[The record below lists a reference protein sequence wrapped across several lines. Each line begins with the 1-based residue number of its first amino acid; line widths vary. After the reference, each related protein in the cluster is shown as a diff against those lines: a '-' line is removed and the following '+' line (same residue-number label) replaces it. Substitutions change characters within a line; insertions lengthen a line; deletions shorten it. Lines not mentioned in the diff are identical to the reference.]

1 MGTYELQEVKTLDG
15 LVLNETK
22 YEVKFTQKDTTTK
35 VYTETREV
43 VNDTTLV
50 EISKTTITGDKELE
64 GAELSVIDENGKVID
79 KWTSS
84 NKTHTIEGLT
94 VGKEYTLR
102 EDLAPLGYV
111 KATEVKFRVENTNET
126 QKVVMIDKIVEMT
139 KNDIGGEE
147 IEGAELKV
155 FDKEGN
161 IVDEWTSTN
170 EAHKIK
176 NLVEGE
182 TYTLHEE
189 YAPEG
194 YVIATDLEFT
204 VSKDKETQKIEMID
218 KIVEMS
224 KKDIAGNELEGA
236 TIIVTNTKTKNII
249 DKWVSGKEPHRIQ
262 GLIEGETYVMHEEI
276 AIDGYVKATD
286 IEFTVSKD
294 KETQK

>member
-35 VYTETREV
+35 VYTETREI

-50 EISKTTITGDKELE
+50 EISKTTITGDKELP

-84 NKTHTIEGLT
+84 NKAHTIEGLT

-111 KATEVKFRVENTNET
+111 KATEIKFKVENTNET

-176 NLVEGE
+176 NLVEGK

-194 YVIATDLEFT
+194 YVIATDVEFT

-224 KKDIAGNELEGA
+224 KKDIAGDELEGA
-236 TIIVTNTKTKNII
+236 TIIVTNTKTKNIV

>member
-1 MGTYELQEVKTLDG
+1 M
-15 LVLNETK
+15 
-22 YEVKFTQKDTTTK
+22 
-35 VYTETREV
+35 
-43 VNDTTLV
+43 
-50 EISKTTITGDKELE
+50 
-64 GAELSVIDENGKVID
+64 
-79 KWTSS
+79 
-84 NKTHTIEGLT
+84 
-94 VGKEYTLR
+94 
-102 EDLAPLGYV
+102 
-111 KATEVKFRVENTNET
+111 
-126 QKVVMIDKIVEMT
+126 MIDKIVEMT
-139 KNDIGGEE
+139 KANIGGEE

-155 FDKEGN
+155 FDKDGN

-194 YVIATDLEFT
+194 YVIATDVEFT

-224 KKDIAGNELEGA
+224 KKDIAGDELEGA
-236 TIIVTNTKTKNII
+236 TIIVTNTKTKNIV

>member
-1 MGTYELQEVKTLDG
+1 
-15 LVLNETK
+15 
-22 YEVKFTQKDTTTK
+22 
-35 VYTETREV
+35 
-43 VNDTTLV
+43 
-50 EISKTTITGDKELE
+50 
-64 GAELSVIDENGKVID
+64 
-79 KWTSS
+79 
-84 NKTHTIEGLT
+84 
-94 VGKEYTLR
+94 
-102 EDLAPLGYV
+102 
-111 KATEVKFRVENTNET
+111 
-126 QKVVMIDKIVEMT
+126 MIDKIVEMT

-294 KETQK
+294 KETQKIEMKDMPILKNVLD

>member
-1 MGTYELQEVKTLDG
+1 M
-15 LVLNETK
+15 
-22 YEVKFTQKDTTTK
+22 
-35 VYTETREV
+35 
-43 VNDTTLV
+43 
-50 EISKTTITGDKELE
+50 
-64 GAELSVIDENGKVID
+64 
-79 KWTSS
+79 
-84 NKTHTIEGLT
+84 
-94 VGKEYTLR
+94 
-102 EDLAPLGYV
+102 
-111 KATEVKFRVENTNET
+111 
-126 QKVVMIDKIVEMT
+126 
-139 KNDIGGEE
+139 
-147 IEGAELKV
+147 
-155 FDKEGN
+155 
-161 IVDEWTSTN
+161 TN

-194 YVIATDLEFT
+194 YVIATDVEFT

-224 KKDIAGNELEGA
+224 KKDIAGDELEGA
-236 TIIVTNTKTKNII
+236 TIIVTNTKTKNIV

-294 KETQK
+294 KETQKIEMIDKVVLVSKTDLVTGEELPGAELEVTDKDGNVIDKWTSTNEPHHVTGLEEGKEYTLTEKTCPYGYEVAESINFVVTTDKETQLVEMKQIAKQKKQ

>member
-176 NLVEGE
+176 NLVEGK

-194 YVIATDLEFT
+194 YVIATDVEFT

-224 KKDIAGNELEGA
+224 KKDIAGDELEGA
-236 TIIVTNTKTKNII
+236 TIIVTNTKTKNIV

-262 GLIEGETYVMHEEI
+262 GLIEGETYVMREEI